1 MLSCVK
7 YIWPDYHYRNII
19 KFRSRTI
26 INDLYSQTGP
36 CEQVPAKS
44 PRVSGKKN
52 SFSTK
57 ERVSCNFQWN
67 SWHRIFHTSLFE
79 KQSMFHV
86 LRLSWFVDLA
96 IIFCHDD
103 ARNFQRK
110 NTVICYFHLL
120 ELWLQATTFG
130 KIKHQ
135 TILSNE
141 RKNIFKNYLL
151 S

>member
-1 MLSCVK
+1 MSSIYDLIIIITIK
-7 YIWPDYHYRNII
+7 TI
-19 KFRSRTI
+19 KFRSGTI
-26 INDLYSQTGP
+26 INNLYSQTGP

-44 PRVSGKKN
+44 PRVSGKK
-52 SFSTK
+52 SH
-57 ERVSCNFQWN
+57 FQRTN
-67 SWHRIFHTSLFE
+67 EYPAISSETLDIGFFIFFLFE

-86 LRLSWFVDLA
+86 LCLSWFVDLA

-141 RKNIFKNYLL
+141 RNKLLEENYF
-151 S
+151 

>member
-1 MLSCVK
+1 
-7 YIWPDYHYRNII
+7 
-19 KFRSRTI
+19 
-26 INDLYSQTGP
+26 
-36 CEQVPAKS
+36 
-44 PRVSGKKN
+44 
-52 SFSTK
+52 
-57 ERVSCNFQWN
+57 
-67 SWHRIFHTSLFE
+67 
-79 KQSMFHV
+79 MFHV
-86 LRLSWFVDLA
+86 LCLSWFVDLA

-141 RKNIFKNYLL
+141 RNKLLEENYFWKLSSILIYFIGHDSVNPSIPSFATNIWVSSSVHQILFSDLL
-151 S
+151 LILRRFLKSRKKYWQLLKASMSGIFWKRKGKFFV

>member
-1 MLSCVK
+1 MSSIFYLIIIITIK
-7 YIWPDYHYRNII
+7 TI
-19 KFRSRTI
+19 KFRSGTI
-26 INDLYSQTGP
+26 TNNLYSQTGP

-44 PRVSGKKN
+44 PRVSGKKT

-67 SWHRIFHTSLFE
+67 SWHRIFYTFFIW

-86 LRLSWFVDLA
+86 LCLSWFVDLA

-120 ELWLQATTFG
+120 ELWLQATTG
-130 KIKHQ
+130 NLAKSNIKRFWAMKG
-135 TILSNE
+135 TNS
-141 RKNIFKNYLL
+141 
-151 S
+151 